1 MICVA
6 SDLVKLICSTSS
18 LELASNEIELSDYS
32 DQDSDDDCFI
42 VKDSESD
49 SVQKQRDSG
58 INSSSSI
65 VMRNVAGQKMCLVN
79 HTK

>member
-6 SDLVKLICSTSS
+6 SDLVKLIRSTSS
-18 LELASNEIELSDYS
+18 LEFASNEIELSDYS

-42 VKDSESD
+42 VEDSESD
-49 SVQKQRDSG
+49 SEQKQRDSG